1 MTRLGL
7 LALVLLLVTGCG
19 TTAAASG
26 PGSAGDQGGYT
37 RGAPFRIEVP
47 AHWNGTLLLYSHGY
61 ASPQSRMP
69 ATDAPSRTAAARLL
83 AAGYALAGSAYSQ
96 QGWSVEQ
103 ALGDQLAVLD
113 AFAARVGRPRR
124 TIAWG
129 SSMGGLVTALL
140 ADRHPDRFQS
150 ALPMCGGLAGAV
162 AVWNLRLDGA
172 FAFRTLLAPRSQLRL
187 TGIRD
192 ATGNV
197 RLAKSLA
204 RQAQATPAGRAR
216 LALAAAIQQL
226 PTWQPK
232 GVQEEQGA
240 PAQERAQFQSW
251 LLAALGSDFG
261 NRAELEERAG
271 GNPSWNTGVDYARSL
286 QRSGAGPEVAS
297 LYAQAGLSLQADLD
311 RLARAPR
318 ISADGGAVRYLER
331 YGIPSGRL
339 RVPVLSLHTVAD
351 GQNPPAN
358 EAAYASAVAAQG
370 DGALLRQLFV
380 ARGGHCSFTP
390 DEQVDAMG
398 ALAERVET
406 GRWPAWVDT
415 AGAPPSQAASAPGA
429 VRFVSYRPSPVDRL
443 GPSPTARH

>member
-7 LALVLLLVTGCG
+7 LALLLLLVAGCG

-26 PGSAGDQGGYT
+26 PGAASEHGGYT
-37 RGAPFRIEVP
+37 HGAPYRIEVP
-47 AHWNGTLLLYSHGY
+47 PHWNGTLLLYSHGY
-61 ASPQSRMP
+61 ASPQSGMP
-69 ATDAPSRTAAARLL
+69 GTDAPSRQVATSLL

-140 ADRHPDRFQS
+140 AERHPDRFQS
-150 ALPMCGGLAGAV
+150 ALPMCGGLAGGT

-172 FAFRTLLAPRSQLRL
+172 FAFRTLLAPRSELQL

-192 ATGNV
+192 PAGNV
-197 RLAKSLA
+197 RLAKSIA
-204 RQAQATPAGRAR
+204 KDAQATPAGRAR

-226 PTWQPK
+226 PTWLPK
-232 GVQEEQGA
+232 GLQEEQGA
-240 PAQERAQFQSW
+240 PAQERAQYQSW
-251 LLAALGSDFG
+251 VLAALGADFA

-271 GNPSWNTGVDYARSL
+271 GNPSWNTGVDYAGSL
-286 QRSGAGPEVAS
+286 QRSGAGARVAS
-297 LYAQAGLSLQADLD
+297 LYAQAGLSLPDDLA

-318 ISADGGAVRYLER
+318 ISPDRRAVRYLER
-331 YGIPSGRL
+331 YGTPNGRL

-351 GQNPPAN
+351 GQNPAAN
-358 EAAYASAVAAQG
+358 EATYASAVAANS
-370 DGALLRQLFV
+370 DPALLRQLFV

-390 DEQVDAMG
+390 AEQVDAVG
-398 ALAERVET
+398 AVTERLES
-406 GRWPAWVDT
+406 GRWPAWVES
-415 AGAPPSQAASAPGA
+415 AGAPSDQAAGPPTG
-429 VRFVSYRPSPVDRL
+429 VRFVSYHPSPVSRP
-443 GPSPTARH
+443 GTTSTTRP